1 MNVYRFLASFGK
13 CSDLSKWYVQ
23 VANSSLCP
31 SVPQLLEMS
40 FNCLGDVESS
50 VPVSPLHLAVST
62 VHPLSFVS
70 AGLKVY
76 LAALSMRFL

>member
-1 MNVYRFLASFGK
+1 MNVYHFLASFGK
-13 CSDLSKWYVQ
+13 CSDLQ
-23 VANSSLCP
+23 VANSPHCP

-62 VHPLSFVS
+62 VHPLSLVS

-76 LAALSMRFL
+76 LTVLSMLFL